1 MYTIYRINANE
12 LDSRFV
18 RAMKAMFKNKEIEIA
33 VCEAAQTENDETAYL
48 LKSPANKKRLLQA
61 IENVEHNRD
70 LVAANLEEMQ

>member
-12 LDSRFV
+12 LDGRFV

-70 LVAANLEEMQ
+70 LSQITFPAR

>member
-1 MYTIYRINANE
+1 MYTIYRVNANE

-33 VCEAAQTENDETAYL
+33 VCEAAQTENNETAYL

-61 IENVEHNRD
+61 IENIEHNRD
-70 LVAANLEEMQ
+70 LVVTALDELP

>member
-12 LDSRFV
+12 LDGRFV

-61 IENVEHNRD
+61 IENVEHNRG
-70 LVAANLEEMQ
+70 LVVANLDELQ